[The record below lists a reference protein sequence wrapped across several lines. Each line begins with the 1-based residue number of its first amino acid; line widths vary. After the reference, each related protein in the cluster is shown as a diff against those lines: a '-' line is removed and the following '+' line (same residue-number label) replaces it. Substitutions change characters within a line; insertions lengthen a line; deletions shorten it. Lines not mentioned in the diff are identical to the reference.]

1 MNPRWRLA
9 KWGGAIVVGTATA
22 LVIAPGHRS
31 VSLGAGVMALL
42 AVLLFEMGSAAH
54 RLARAGDSLWE
65 RVRHVPRP
73 KVERPADLER
83 LERRFGWG
91 QYSTG
96 DFNYRVRPVLRR
108 LTEHRLRE
116 SHGLALDDAAAAR
129 NALTPELW
137 ERVVSKQPPDDEVV
151 IRTADIA
158 RMVDEIE
165 RL

>member
-1 MNPRWRLA
+1 MSGRWRIA
-9 KWGGAIVVGTATA
+9 KWGGAIVIGTATA

-31 VSLGAGVMALL
+31 VSLAAGVMALL
-42 AVLLFEMGSAAH
+42 ALLLIEMGSIAH
-54 RLARAGDSLWE
+54 RLARASDSLWE
-65 RVRHVPRP
+65 RVRHVPEP
-73 KVERPADLER
+73 KIEQPADLER
-83 LERRFGWG
+83 MERRLGWG

-96 DFNYRVRPVLRR
+96 DFNYRVRPALRR

-116 SHGLALDDAAAAR
+116 SHGIALDDDAAR
-129 NALTPELW
+129 NVLTPELW
-137 ERVVSKQPPDDEVV
+137 DHVVSKQPPDDELV